1 MAVTSG
7 DIGEAMKSSANS
19 LAMANNSMS
28 ESVALIATANK
39 TVQDSSRVGN
49 ALRTISMRIR
59 GVSEDGEELDAK
71 LGDVI
76 SNITGKYGKA
86 VQIFDKGKQEFKS
99 TYQIILELSKLW
111 NKMNDAEQ
119 AMLSE

>member
-1 MAVTSG
+1 
-7 DIGEAMKSSANS
+7 
-19 LAMANNSMS
+19 
-28 ESVALIATANK
+28 
-39 TVQDSSRVGN
+39 
-49 ALRTISMRIR
+49 MRIR

-99 TYQIILELSKLW
+99 TYQIILELSKVW

-119 AMLSE
+119 AMLSEKIAGKNRVTNCPMYTEMCA